1 MKRLLIILVACL
13 LLMTACANNADPETT
28 ADTTAATEPTDPGL
42 YVPGS
47 DIEQQTNGAVRR
59 YDLNGNS
66 YTDVFGVGERVI
78 LTSGS
83 GQITF
88 EALTGDRCTAAGSA
102 TLPQGLWQLTNNGIA
117 YYDMEQ
123 NQAVYLDSQLQEL
136 KRIDLPEGLH
146 GAPAFSP
153 DGAEVYYCIEQE
165 VRGLDTQR
173 GVSRLIKSHSATGLE
188 LLGTCFDGKL
198 LVCRTDDEG
207 DIYIATEN
215 GSTRGTDTGIIT
227 LDTYEDN
234 YFATRMDGV
243 TTQNIFGTWDGS
255 PQQLN
260 AAESRLKPAL
270 ELGGAVGL
278 STDDAGNVTLSFY
291 ELASGKK
298 TAFVTLPGAGDAQ
311 AVWADRRSG
320 QIWVLAAPKDE
331 DQSLY
336 SWNVKASAVA
346 EETVYVGPVYTRQ
359 APDTAG
365 LDTLQD
371 RVDALNKQYVTAIR
385 IWESAVKTPAGHTLE
400 PEYQIPAI
408 SKSLDELEAV
418 MARFPEN
425 FLSKSVNT
433 RIRVCIVRSVDGEAK
448 ALRYWDDG
456 DAFIVLSAG
465 VDIQKE
471 FISAMGYIVDI
482 HTLGN
487 SPMLDAWEGLNP
499 EGFTYGSDPKDN
511 LTYLSDDN
519 RAFADEESMTL
530 VSEERARLFYY
541 AMLEDN
547 AQMFT
552 SQTMQA
558 KLRLLCQAIRDAWRL
573 ERKTE
578 IYTWEQYLTESIAYQ
593 K

>member
-1 MKRLLIILVACL
+1 MKRLLIVLVACL

-88 EALTGDRCTAAGSA
+88 EALAGDRCTAAGSA

-136 KRIDLPEGLH
+136 KRIDLPNGIH

-153 DGAEVYYCIEQE
+153 DGAEVYYCVEQE

-173 GVSRLIKSHSATGLE
+173 GVSRLIKSHSTAALE

-198 LVCRTDDEG
+198 LICRTEDAG
-207 DIYIATEN
+207 DLYIATEN
-215 GSTRGTDTGIIT
+215 GGTLGEDTGIIT
-227 LDTYEDN
+227 LDTYKDT
-234 YFATRMDGV
+234 YFALRMDGV
-243 TTQNIFGTWDGS
+243 TEQYIFGNRDGTR
-255 PQQLN
+255 QQLN
-260 AAESRLKPAL
+260 AVESVLKPVL
-270 ELGGAVGL
+270 ELGGAVGYAI
-278 STDDAGNVTLSFY
+278 DDTGSMTLYFY
-291 ELASGKK
+291 ALDSGKK
-298 TAFVTLPGAGDAQ
+298 TAAVTLPGVTVLHDIWGDGKTEKAWILTTG
-311 AVWADRRSG
+311 AEG
-320 QIWVLAAPKDE
+320 QK
-331 DQSLY
+331 LY
-336 SWNVKASAVA
+336 SWNVKATAAA

-365 LDTLQD
+365 LDALQD
-371 RVDALNKQYVTAIR
+371 RVDALNKQHVTAIR

-400 PEYQIPAI
+400 SEYQIPAI

-448 ALRYWDDG
+448 TLRYWDDG

-499 EGFTYGSDPKDN
+499 EGFTYGSDPKDD
-511 LTYLSDDN
+511 LTYLSGDN

-547 AQMFT
+547 AKMFA

-578 IYTWEQYLTESIAYQ
+578 TYTWEQYLTESIAYQ